1 MALINK
7 PKPQAQAQQSEL
19 KPFRAYPCEASCKS
33 KANVFFFF
41 FFVRIKCLII
51 SL

>member
-41 FFVRIKCLII
+41 FL
-51 SL
+51 SE